1 MALGARNGDVAELSH
16 FPGDDAASLADRGR
30 ELRRQV
36 SRESHASWSPAPDR
50 PDPIALIEWTNRN
63 RVPDLVPIRWGR
75 MLASPFAYFRGSPY
89 VMAYDLSSTPT
100 TDVNV
105 QICGDAHLLNFGLF
119 ATPERH
125 LVFDVNDFDETLPGP
140 WEWDLKRL
148 AASVVIAAQANG
160 CSKSKAASAVAA
172 VGRGYRRMSASL
184 AEQGMLSVW
193 YAKLELDQP
202 TRLLQETMSAHSRQS
217 AIERARVNDHHRS
230 LRKLTHVVD
239 GQLRIREDPPLIVRI
254 TDRWVMDHQ
263 EELFNAYL
271 ETIPEQPR
279 VLLRSFRFIDAAQKV
294 VGVGSVGTVCSMVL
308 LLGPNR
314 DDPLFLQIKEAQP
327 SILEPFVGSSI
338 YENPARRV
346 VVGQRMMQVMMSDM
360 LLGWAQFKGRS
371 YYVRQL
377 RDMKGS
383 ADPAAMSPSQLREYA
398 QLCAET
404 LARTHSRCGL
414 APLTAAYLGRGTK
427 FDDALAAFALT
438 YADQN
443 QRDYERLQ
451 EAVRDGE
458 VVAVCDL

>member
-1 MALGARNGDVAELSH
+1 
-16 FPGDDAASLADRGR
+16 
-30 ELRRQV
+30 
-36 SRESHASWSPAPDR
+36 
-50 PDPIALIEWTNRN
+50 
-63 RVPDLVPIRWGR
+63 
-75 MLASPFAYFRGSPY
+75 
-89 VMAYDLSSTPT
+89 
-100 TDVNV
+100 
-105 QICGDAHLLNFGLF
+105 
-119 ATPERH
+119 
-125 LVFDVNDFDETLPGP
+125 
-140 WEWDLKRL
+140 
-148 AASVVIAAQANG
+148 
-160 CSKSKAASAVAA
+160 
-172 VGRGYRRMSASL
+172 
-184 AEQGMLSVW
+184 
-193 YAKLELDQP
+193 
-202 TRLLQETMSAHSRQS
+202 
-217 AIERARVNDHHRS
+217 
-230 LRKLTHVVD
+230 
-239 GQLRIREDPPLIVRI
+239 
-254 TDRWVMDHQ
+254 MDHQ